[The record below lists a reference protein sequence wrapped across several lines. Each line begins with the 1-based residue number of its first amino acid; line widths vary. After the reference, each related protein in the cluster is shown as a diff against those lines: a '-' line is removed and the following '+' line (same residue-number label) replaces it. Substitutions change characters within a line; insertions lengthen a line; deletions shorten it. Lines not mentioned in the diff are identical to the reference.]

1 MIVDVYLTHLQHY
14 LPQLTEKRQACIER
28 KSDIVQEEKP
38 VAAYGNVHHEQRHGI
53 SGVKSMRRRILRHR
67 LIVIAFAIIVV
78 IVVAIIPTPHTMV
91 SENLSDNWSLNID
104 LTPGGSTSFH
114 KVENLGSGT
123 ISSLVVNVQSNAT
136 VNITIIGV
144 QGKTVL
150 SDSWNYVYRFTG
162 VQQAVNFTCSYSSY
176 LYGIFQPN
184 STDRSNAHV
193 QGSIDT
199 YSMNRTSQLL
209 PWWMP

>member
-1 MIVDVYLTHLQHY
+1 LIIDVYLTYIQHC

-38 VAAYGNVHHEQRHGI
+38 VAYSNVHYEQRHGT

-67 LIVIAFAIIVV
+67 PIVIAFAIIVV
-78 IVVAIIPTPHTMV
+78 IVVAIIPTPHTTV
-91 SENLSDNWSLNID
+91 SENLSDNWSLNIE
-104 LTPGGSTSFH
+104 LTPGGNTSFH

-123 ISSLVVNVQSNAT
+123 ISSFVVNVQSNTT

-150 SDSWNYVYRFTG
+150 SGSWNYVYRFTG
-162 VQQAVNFTCSYSSY
+162 VQQAVNFTCYYSSY
-176 LYGIFQPN
+176 LFGIFQPN
-184 STDRSNAHV
+184 GTDRSNAHV